1 MLKKLRSS
9 LRYYEESNISCMVWG
24 LNPRSLE
31 ILQKGFNI
39 FLFTFQVLEL
49 MKEVSEDKDD
59 ESESSDISGY
69 HSDSESAV
77 MTSGNSPFISKEA
90 RYSFLSR
97 SGICICIFFCN
108 CRSVCRRD
116 IITDRYPVMPSKTK
130 SLFGE
135 TIYKVDI
142 YTFIISYFQVHP

>member
-1 MLKKLRSS
+1 M
-9 LRYYEESNISCMVWG
+9 NH
-24 LNPRSLE
+24 
-31 ILQKGFNI
+31 
-39 FLFTFQVLEL
+39 FLIDLIVLQVLEL

-97 SGICICIFFCN
+97 SGNPGLNF
-108 CRSVCRRD
+108 S
-116 IITDRYPVMPSKTK
+116 
-130 SLFGE
+130 
-135 TIYKVDI
+135 
-142 YTFIISYFQVHP
+142 ISYWLD